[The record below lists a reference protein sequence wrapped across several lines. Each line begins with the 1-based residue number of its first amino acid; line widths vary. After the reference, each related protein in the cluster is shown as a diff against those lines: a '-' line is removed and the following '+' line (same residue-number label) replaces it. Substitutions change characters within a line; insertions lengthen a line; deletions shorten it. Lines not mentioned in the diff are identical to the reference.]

1 MPLTRELYFD
11 RSDFEESAGKEFFRL
26 TATQPVYR
34 LMVPHNLSPKEVKKD
49 GAELELMDIL
59 TW

>member
-1 MPLTRELYFD
+1 MELYFD

-34 LMVPHNLSPKEVKKD
+34 LMVPHKPFSQGVKD